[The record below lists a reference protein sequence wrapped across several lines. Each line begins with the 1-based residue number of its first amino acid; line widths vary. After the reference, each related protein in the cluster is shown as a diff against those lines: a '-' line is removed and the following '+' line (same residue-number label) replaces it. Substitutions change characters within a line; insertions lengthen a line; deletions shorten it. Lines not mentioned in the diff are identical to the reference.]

1 MLFRSEKG
9 RIRFVKHEHLLKA
22 KAFYEKHGG
31 KAIVLARFVPIIRTF
46 TPFVAGVAQMG
57 YAKFVAYNVFGG
69 LAWVVLM
76 IQAGYWLGQIDFIA
90 RNFELAVIGVIIVS
104 VLPLVFEFI
113 QHWRKKG
120 STAEGAADP
129 LDA

>member
-1 MLFRSEKG
+1 MTEHVFEKG

-22 KAFYEKHGG
+22 KAFYDKHGG

-57 YAKFVAYNVFGG
+57 YGKFVAYNVFGG

-76 IQAGYWLGQIDFIA
+76 IQAGYWLGQIDLVA
-90 RNFELAVIGVIIVS
+90 KNFELAVLGVIFIS
-104 VLPLVFEFI
+104 ILPLVFEFI
-113 QHWRKKG
+113 HHWRKG
-120 STAEGAADP
+120 STAEAAADP
-129 LDA
+129 IDA